1 MGYANASLY
10 DDIDALAVELQA
22 LSKART
28 KTEAVRSA
36 LRHEID
42 RMRQAVPLHDRI
54 AKIQA
59 EAAKL
64 GLPNSDF
71 DFKAFTDEMWDDT

>member
-1 MGYANASLY
+1 MPLY
-10 DDIDALAVELQA
+10 IRDDDIDALAVELQA

-42 RMRQAVPLHDRI
+42 RLRDAVPLRDRI
-54 AKIQA
+54 AKIQTQ
-59 EAAKL
+59 AAKL
-64 GLPNSDF
+64 GLPNPDF
-71 DFKAFTDEMWDDT
+71 DFKAFTDEMWDDV